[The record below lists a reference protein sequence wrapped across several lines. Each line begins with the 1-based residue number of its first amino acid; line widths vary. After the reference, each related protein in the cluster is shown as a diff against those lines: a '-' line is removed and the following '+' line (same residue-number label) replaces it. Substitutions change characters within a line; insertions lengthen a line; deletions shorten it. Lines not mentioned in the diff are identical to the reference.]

1 MNYRFHDKNSIRIL
15 ITENCNAKCP
25 YCFNATYREKKE
37 IDVDTFKKLCEY
49 LSINK
54 INRVKIMGGE
64 PTVHTSFE
72 EIISIAQSNFE
83 SIVLF
88 TNAMNNRIVN
98 IHPRENDI
106 IVYNFSFF
114 SSRFNMDKFLFDQPG
129 KRRLEIQIS
138 SMSDVEHIINKLS
151 LLKGSPDLNINLT
164 LNCMENVFN
173 TGKSLEHK
181 FIIILNFVRNALGMD
196 YFIDHKIPLCL
207 FEKKIQMQNAIC
219 SINCAGLIDSSLRLR
234 YCNQYEE
241 PLCNL
246 VDINGKFISFDALL
260 YNLEIGYES
269 KIGLLKRANCNN
281 CEYFQRKCNGGCFAH
296 KYI

>member
-1 MNYRFHDKNSIRIL
+1 MIKNSIRIL
-15 ITENCNAKCP
+15 ITENCNAKCLH
-25 YCFNATYREKKE
+25 CFNATYREKKE
-37 IDVDTFKKLCEY
+37 IDVDAFIKLCEY
-49 LSINK
+49 LSLNK

-72 EIISIAQSNFE
+72 EIISIAQSYFE

-98 IHPRENDI
+98 IHPRTNDT

-114 SSRFNMDKFLFDQPG
+114 SNRFNTEKFLFDRPG

-138 SMSDVEHIINKLS
+138 SMSDVEHIISKLS
-151 LLKGSPDLNINLT
+151 LLKVFPNLRINLT
-164 LNCMENVFN
+164 LNCMENVFDN
-173 TGKSLEHK
+173 NKSLEHK
-181 FIIILNFVRNALGMD
+181 FIIILDFVRNVLGMD

-207 FEKKIQMQNAIC
+207 FGKKIQIPNAIC

-246 VDINGKFISFDALL
+246 MDIDGKFISFDAVL
-260 YNLEIGYES
+260 YNLEMGYES

-281 CEYFQRKCNGGCFAH
+281 CEYFQRTCNGGCFAH
-296 KYI
+296 KFIKF